1 MVVRHGS
8 FKGAYKIRIIVRDQ
22 VCTTDSDILMAVAR
36 YYVTSNILDPS
47 ENAPLGF
54 LTRERLSP
62 SSKRMHVLLCTEC
75 SRSDP
80 FISCRPATSKA
91 SKHDQKVCL

>member
-8 FKGAYKIRIIVRDQ
+8 FKGVNKIRIIVRDLI
-22 VCTTDSDILMAVAR
+22 VLLAVAR

-54 LTRERLSP
+54 LTGERLSP
-62 SSKRMHVLLCTEC
+62 SSKRMHILLCTEC
-75 SRSDP
+75 TRSDP

-91 SKHDQKVCL
+91 